1 MGHPP
6 TPYFSRRNYDAKLEF
21 FQNKLGFM
29 CVPARD
35 PLQKVGQRGGSTSKI
50 QNWAPKNRSGCKL
63 QSARS
68 PRSERVERSDF
79 GSESVGDQS
88 FVFWCLLYAIC
99 KLFWSK
105 TLIELFKR
113 STTVES
119 DSLRDLSFLLLC
131 ALR

>member
-1 MGHPP
+1 MHPP
-6 TPYFSRRNYDAKLEF
+6 TLYFSRRKCDDINEY
-21 FQNKLGFM
+21 FQNNIGFM

-35 PLQKVGQRGGSTSKI
+35 PLQKVGQRGGSPSKI

-63 QSARS
+63 QTARS
-68 PRSERVERSDF
+68 SRSERVERSDF

-105 TLIELFKR
+105 TLIELLKR

-119 DSLRDLSFLLLC
+119 DSLRDLPFLLLC